1 MKYNFD
7 QTPDHRH
14 NGSYRQRNP
23 TDSDIIKGAYV
34 RDNSY
39 IRIKN
44 IILSYSIPKRL
55 TEKMKMTSLKM
66 NLSLN
71 NFFTITDYDGLD
83 PETPGAVY
91 PVSRSVMFGLNI
103 GF

>member
-1 MKYNFD
+1 MN
-7 QTPDHRH
+7 
-14 NGSYRQRNP
+14 
-23 TDSDIIKGAYV
+23 IIRGAYV
-34 RDNSY
+34 KDNSY

-44 IILSYSIPKRL
+44 IILSYAFPKKL
-55 TEKMKMTSLKM
+55 TEKMKLQNLKM

-71 NFFTITDYDGLD
+71 NFFTITDYEGLD
-83 PETPGAVY
+83 PETPGAMY